1 MEDIFKDVEKQMKE
15 VEQELAG
22 FKRETGSTDA
32 EKLRKLLQ
40 ISTVVNS
47 TLQLEPLLGLVMDQV
62 IEISKA
68 EGGFLILVNQEGRLD
83 FRVARNMGKGEIEDA
98 QSEVSHTI
106 IEEVIRKRSPLLIED
121 ASQDERFARRSSVL
135 DLKLK
140 SIMCVPLISRG
151 KVIGLVYVE
160 NRSISGQ
167 FTQDDLGFLCLFANQ
182 AAIAI
187 ENAGLHEDL
196 RSSRE
201 RIKEWNRKLDQKVR
215 ERTEE
220 LRRLKEF
227 NEKIV
232 ADAPIGIFTTDREG
246 RVISANPVLLEILGS
261 PSEERTKQF
270 NVLELEPIKEAG
282 LQKPFKR
289 ALLKGEKVELEKLS
303 YTSYW
308 GKNAIVSLRLAPLRG
323 RDGKPQGSV
332 GIVED
337 CTQRSKLEKELKR
350 RAQKLSL
357 LNGVNKKISS
367 SIKLDKVL
375 RAIVEGAKELS
386 AADSSCIQILDE
398 GKTDLIFTLFAG
410 ECPQKTPRFNSAP
423 GGIADW
429 ILQNPQPL
437 VIPDTAQ
444 EGRFPETREK
454 GIKAIVALPIMS
466 KDKVIGLLRVNSQ
479 TPREFG
485 QEELDLLSN
494 FASQS
499 ARAIENARLY
509 EELETKVEDM
519 ERFNRL
525 AVDRE
530 LKMVELKKRIKE
542 LTEEVDKR

>member
-83 FRVARNMGKGEIEDA
+83 FKVARNMGKGEIEDA

-106 IEEVIRKRSPLLIED
+106 IEEVIRERSPLLVKD
-121 ASQDERFARRSSVL
+121 ASQDGRFALKSSVQ

-140 SIMCVPLISRG
+140 SIMCVPLISKSRL
-151 KVIGLVYVE
+151 IGLVYLE

-167 FTQDDLGFLCLFANQ
+167 FSQNDLNFLALFANQ
-182 AAIAI
+182 AATAI
-187 ENAGLHEDL
+187 ENAELYEDL
-196 RSSRE
+196 IKSRE
-201 RIKEWNRKLDQKVR
+201 KIEEWNRKLNQKVR

-220 LRRLKEF
+220 FRQLKEF

-246 RVISANPVLLEILGS
+246 RMISANPALLEILGS
-261 PSEERTKQF
+261 PSEEKTKQF

-308 GKNAIVSLRLAPLRG
+308 GKNAIVSLKIAPLRG

-357 LNGVNKKISS
+357 LNEVNKKISS

-386 AADSSCIQILDE
+386 AANSSCIQILDE
-398 GKTDLIFTLFAG
+398 GKTDLIFTVSAG
-410 ECPQKTPRFNSAP
+410 ESPQKTSRFNAAP
-423 GGIADW
+423 EGMIDW
-429 ILQNPQPL
+429 ILKNPRPL
-437 VIPDTAQ
+437 VISNTAQ
-444 EGRFPETREK
+444 EGRFPEAREK
-454 GIKAIVALPIMS
+454 GIRAIVALPIMS

-479 TPREFG
+479 TPRQFG
-485 QEELDLLSN
+485 RVVLDLLSN

-499 ARAIENARLY
+499 AKAIENARLY
-509 EELETKVEDM
+509 EEIQTKVEDL
-519 ERFNRL
+519 ERLNRL
-525 AVDRE
+525 TVGRE
-530 LKMVELKKRIKE
+530 LKMVEMKKRVKE
-542 LTEEVDKR
+542 LTEEVGKR

>member
-1 MEDIFKDVEKQMKE
+1 MENIFKDVEKQMKE
-15 VEQELAG
+15 VEQGLVGFRGKAG
-22 FKRETGSTDA
+22 SKDA

-40 ISTVVNS
+40 ISTVMNS

-68 EGGFLILVNQEGRLD
+68 EEGFLILVNQEGRLD
-83 FRVARNMGKGEIEDA
+83 FKVARNMGKGEIEDA

-106 IEEVIRKRSPLLIED
+106 IEEVIRKRSPLLVKD
-121 ASQDERFARRSSVL
+121 ASQDEMFALKSSVQ

-140 SIMCVPLISRG
+140 SIMCVPLIS
-151 KVIGLVYVE
+151 KSQLIGLVYLE

-167 FTQDDLGFLCLFANQ
+167 FSQNDLNFLALFANQ

-187 ENAGLHEDL
+187 ENAGLYEDL
-196 RSSRE
+196 IKSRE
-201 RIKEWNRKLDQKVR
+201 KIEEWNRKLDQKVR

-220 LRRLKEF
+220 LRQLKEF

-246 RVISANPVLLEILGS
+246 KVISANPALLEILGS
-261 PSEERTKQF
+261 PSEEKTKQF

-289 ALLKGEKVELEKLS
+289 ALLKGEKVELEELS

-323 RDGKPQGSV
+323 RNGKPQGIV

-357 LNGVNKKISS
+357 LNEVNKKISS

-398 GKTDLIFTLFAG
+398 GKADLIFTISAG
-410 ECPQKTPRFNSAP
+410 ESPQKAP
-423 GGIADW
+423 GFNAAPEGMIDW
-429 ILQNPQPL
+429 ILQNPRPL
-437 VIPDTAQ
+437 VISDTAQ
-444 EGRFPETREK
+444 ERRFPESRKK
-454 GIKAIVALPIMS
+454 GIRAIVALPLMS

-499 ARAIENARLY
+499 AKAIENARLY

-525 AVDRE
+525 AVGRE

-542 LTEEVDKR
+542 LTGEAGR

>member
-1 MEDIFKDVEKQMKE
+1 MEDIFIEVEKEMRE
-15 VEQELAG
+15 VEEGLVGFRGKAG
-22 FKRETGSTDA
+22 GKDA
-32 EKLRKLLQ
+32 ERLRKLLE
-40 ISTVVNS
+40 ISGVVNS
-47 TLQLEPLLGLVMDQV
+47 TLQLEALLGLVMDQV

-83 FRVARNMGKGEIEDA
+83 FKVARNMGKGEIEDA
-98 QSEVSHTI
+98 QSEVSHSI

-121 ASQDERFARRSSVL
+121 ASQDGRFALKSSVQ

-140 SIMCVPLISRG
+140 SIMCVPLISKSRL
-151 KVIGLVYVE
+151 IGLVYLE

-167 FTQDDLGFLCLFANQ
+167 FSQNDLNFLALFANQ
-182 AAIAI
+182 AATAI
-187 ENAGLHEDL
+187 ENAELYEDL
-196 RSSRE
+196 IKSRE
-201 RIKEWNRKLDQKVR
+201 KIEEWNRKLDQKVR

-220 LRRLKEF
+220 LRQLKEF

-246 RVISANPVLLEILGS
+246 RVISANPALLGILGS
-261 PSEERTKQF
+261 PSEEKTKQF

-308 GKNAIVSLRLAPLRG
+308 GKNAIVSLKIAPLRG

-375 RAIVEGAKELS
+375 REIVEGAKELS
-386 AADSSCIQILDE
+386 AVDSSCIQILDE

-429 ILQNPQPL
+429 ILKNPQPL

-444 EGRFPETREK
+444 EGRFPEAKKE
-454 GIKAIVALPIMS
+454 GIRAIVALPMMS

-499 ARAIENARLY
+499 ARSIENARLY

-530 LKMVELKKRIKE
+530 LKMMELKKRIKE
-542 LTEEVDKR
+542 STEEAGR